1 MQRIGSSAWVGFCLL
16 MALTSSAWGTI
27 TMDGLVDPQVA
38 VDSIRFRAL
47 HSDGFEQTAL
57 LDGNPVAIEDW
68 VVVTDVGL
76 HLLWVTRLDSRTGAS
91 EKAGFQFV
99 ILSSE
104 RGDSEFGLFPW
115 TPRPPIDS
123 APEEF
128 VGAHLMLVVPSEF
141 PAGLARP
148 VVAFVR
154 DENARRLGLNGSV
167 KLGGAGNPTLKVKRG
182 VGFAFLPAATNSG
195 AEQLQGSIE
204 GLTSTREI
212 HTEPQTV
219 WQDAPNEITQETVWG
234 ENSRIH
240 VRTNLSIRAGARL
253 VVEAG
258 TVVQLAPGVEIALE
272 GTLTIRG
279 AVERPVTFL
288 PERRE
293 TPWGGVVLAQAPAK
307 VEATGAIFTG
317 SGAQWN
323 YYITHPT
330 GSVHRTEESLFHLG
344 QGAVGVFQDC
354 WIIDLAGQAL
364 HGEQASLTLDRCLVQ
379 RCVLVGQFNGGAVQI
394 TNSALL
400 DFPNDDSQFVD
411 GDNDAVYFISGS
423 HRISDTLIGWT
434 KDDGIDA
441 GGDGNGDVEV
451 KRCWIESCFHEGIA
465 LSGYNRVVTLSD
477 SVVMNCGQAVE
488 AGYYAPQVTV
498 SSSLFVANEV
508 GARFGDNY
516 WQTHAGLLRVTN
528 SYLLYNARNCWGFVR
543 ELWTQDLAR
552 MDIASNFLSS
562 GDPLHTNNLTWL
574 PDQDGPRLTPFR
586 SPQAG
591 KVGAGFLTR
600 QSRFENRS
608 ARVSIPVGLSSF
620 SDRTVT
626 IGFALRPVSAT
637 PEVDFRPVAGTLTFP
652 SGQTVATIPIEV
664 LGDANRRFS
673 VTVEVVLTDPVNAGW
688 GQIQPTH
695 ILRLLATPTAEDTD
709 ADGLP
714 DTWEAPVVA
723 ARSDDAFASIQDVE
737 PDDDFDG
744 DGMSN
749 QNEYLSATSPTDSQS
764 RLGLSAVVVEPGSLT
779 LRFTA
784 MPGIR
789 YQVEAAGK
797 LEPPIQWQVL
807 AAFDPKPERTDQ
819 ILPGILLSERTN
831 RFYRVVV
838 PKL

>member
-1 MQRIGSSAWVGFCLL
+1 
-16 MALTSSAWGTI
+16 
-27 TMDGLVDPQVA
+27 MDGLVDPQVA
-38 VDSIRFRAL
+38 VDSIRFRAV
-47 HSDGFEQTAL
+47 HSDGFEQTAT

-76 HLLWVTRLDSRTGAS
+76 HLLWVTRVDTRTGSS

-99 ILSSE
+99 VLSSE
-104 RGDSEFGLFPW
+104 RGDTEFGLFPW

-128 VGAHLMLVVPSEF
+128 VGAHLMLVVPPEF

-148 VVAFVR
+148 AVAFVS
-154 DENARRLGLNGSV
+154 DANERRLGLNGTV
-167 KLGGAGNPTLKVKRG
+167 KLGGVGDSSLKVKRG
-182 VGFAFLPAATNSG
+182 VGFAFLPPASSPGTAQLRASLAGLAT
-195 AEQLQGSIE
+195 A
-204 GLTSTREI
+204 REI
-212 HTEPQTV
+212 RTESQTV
-219 WQDAPNEITQETVWG
+219 WQNAPNEIMQETVWG

-253 VVEAG
+253 VVDAG

-279 AVERPVTFL
+279 TIDRPVTFL
-288 PERRE
+288 PERRQ
-293 TPWGGVVLAQAPAK
+293 TPWGGVVLAQAPAR

-317 SGAQWN
+317 SGAQWD

-344 QGAVGVFQDC
+344 PGAVGIFQDC
-354 WIIDLAGQAL
+354 WVIDLAGQAF
-364 HGEQASLTLDRCLVQ
+364 HGEQANLTLERCLIQ
-379 RCVLVGQFNGGAVQI
+379 RCMIVGQFNGGAVQI

-400 DFPNDDSQFVD
+400 DFPNDDSKFVD

-451 KRCWIESCFHEGIA
+451 KGCWIESCFHEGMA
-465 LSGYNRVVTLSD
+465 LSGYNRVVTVSD
-477 SVVMNCGQAVE
+477 SVVMNNGQGVE

-498 SSSLFVANEV
+498 SNSLLIANEV
-508 GARFGDNY
+508 GGRFGDNY
-516 WQTHAGLLRVTN
+516 WQTHTGLLRVTN

-552 MDIASNFLSS
+552 MDITSNFLSS
-562 GDPLHTNNLTWL
+562 SDPLHTNNLTWL
-574 PDQDGPRLTPFR
+574 EDQDGPRLAPFR
-586 SPQAG
+586 SPQAS
-591 KVGAGFLTR
+591 KVGAGFFAR

-620 SDRTVT
+620 SDRTVS
-626 IGFALRPVSAT
+626 IGFSLRPVSAT
-637 PEVDFRPVAGTLTFP
+637 SGVDFRPAAGTLIFP
-652 SGQTVATIPIEV
+652 PGQTVGAIPMDV
-664 LGDANRRFS
+664 LGDPNRRFS

-688 GQIQPTH
+688 GEVQPTH
-695 ILRLLATPTAEDTD
+695 TVRLLATPTVEDSD

-714 DTWEAPVVA
+714 DTWETQIVT
-723 ARSDDAFASIQDVE
+723 ARLDDAFVSILDVD

-749 QNEYLSATSPTDSQS
+749 RSEYLAGTSPADSQS
-764 RLGLSAVVVEPGSLT
+764 RLELSAAIGEPGRLT

-789 YQVEAAGK
+789 YQVEAAEK
-797 LEPPIQWQVL
+797 IEPPIQWQVL
-807 AAFDPKPERTDQ
+807 AEFDPRPERTSQ
-819 ILPGILLSERTN
+819 ILSGILLSGSTN
-831 RFYRVVV
+831 RFYRIVV